1 MNRLRKSIC
10 PGMENQ
16 RKATR
21 CLFSLALTASIL
33 LGGLAPSGHFG
44 DQFLVTGLAA
54 APSLT
59 SSGLASAQAAAPTWS
74 YTGSLNTATLRA
86 NGKIAFT
93 SDRDG
98 NREIYV
104 MNADGTNQVRL
115 TNNSVVDDH
124 PTWSPDGTKIAFVSE
139 RPTGGFAL
147 SFMNADGTNKTEITP
162 ITFDIR
168 FPIED
173 AWSMSW
179 SPDGNR
185 IVFQEKPDPSAFPSD
200 IFIVNIDGSD
210 RHVLINGPRDER
222 QPAWSPDG
230 SRILFSKQ
238 VSDFFI
244 HYLYTVKPDGT
255 DVRALA
261 SVTGETDL
269 AACWSPT
276 GNMIAFQ
283 SWDFANFEI
292 IGVAN
297 ADGSGRFLFDNG
309 SIGPDW
315 GSRDKPNWSPD
326 GNKIVF
332 HVSLGASGTFDTE
345 IFVKNIDGSGLT
357 RLTDTPGN
365 NFKPSWQPLA
375 PAACP
380 NPIDCADFFVRQHYR
395 DFLAREPEASEPW
408 TAILTGC
415 PDQFNQDPA
424 SPSARCDRLTVSA
437 AFFQSP
443 EFRLK
448 GFFVFN
454 FYRLA
459 FDRLPEFAEITA
471 NIAAVTG
478 QTPAEVFARKAAFTD
493 SFAQRAEFVSRYGS
507 LSNETYVAALL
518 GRYNLNSITTPDP
531 AAPDGEAKV
540 SFTAAE
546 LSSHLAAGTLTRAQV
561 LRAVADSDE
570 VVSAEY
576 NRAFVAMQYYGYLRR
591 TPEQTG
597 YEAWLRVISQDPAN
611 VRLMVH
617 GFVNSTE
624 YRLRF
629 GPR

>member
-1 MNRLRKSIC
+1 
-10 PGMENQ
+10 
-16 RKATR
+16 
-21 CLFSLALTASIL
+21 
-33 LGGLAPSGHFG
+33 
-44 DQFLVTGLAA
+44 
-54 APSLT
+54 
-59 SSGLASAQAAAPTWS
+59 
-74 YTGSLNTATLRA
+74 
-86 NGKIAFT
+86 
-93 SDRDG
+93 
-98 NREIYV
+98 
-104 MNADGTNQVRL
+104 
-115 TNNSVVDDH
+115 
-124 PTWSPDGTKIAFVSE
+124 
-139 RPTGGFAL
+139 
-147 SFMNADGTNKTEITP
+147 
-162 ITFDIR
+162 
-168 FPIED
+168 
-173 AWSMSW
+173 
-179 SPDGNR
+179 
-185 IVFQEKPDPSAFPSD
+185 
-200 IFIVNIDGSD
+200 
-210 RHVLINGPRDER
+210 
-222 QPAWSPDG
+222 
-230 SRILFSKQ
+230 
-238 VSDFFI
+238 
-244 HYLYTVKPDGT
+244 
-255 DVRALA
+255 
-261 SVTGETDL
+261 
-269 AACWSPT
+269 
-276 GNMIAFQ
+276 
-283 SWDFANFEI
+283 
-292 IGVAN
+292 
-297 ADGSGRFLFDNG
+297 
-309 SIGPDW
+309 
-315 GSRDKPNWSPD
+315 
-326 GNKIVF
+326 
-332 HVSLGASGTFDTE
+332 
-345 IFVKNIDGSGLT
+345 VKNIDGSGLT

-380 NPIDCADFFVRQHYR
+380 NPIDCAEFFVRQHYL